1 MKKQPYQHEIKAIR
15 LLQARGEEISRSHTD
30 IDNELDALRQQLAE
44 LGSDALTG
52 SPELD
57 QAKAQ
62 HLEAMSPGVQKLSL
76 TPLKDI
82 YQQADTR
89 FEGTARLS
97 DILSAGDMQETD
109 KRLTRHIEE
118 FNRRYS
124 LDAWDYAIAGC
135 GGLFAAMLDIL
146 FVKAPPKP
154 TTKWTQQV
162 DGIFNQQ
169 VQKAFNKFIPPEVS
183 DVLCKKFPIGAPD
196 SSVTTQLLGA
206 AGKVINPMNHRL
218 KALSHDPIL
227 GFIFGVRDM
236 MDGTCTVVHN
246 GIITRYPSTKDS
258 PGGNVFQLLGR
269 MFGHLLS
276 DVNAPSAKGNRGMG
290 LPAPFMGLLR
300 MLEGIPVGESNFGKQ
315 IEFMYVNGYD
325 FRQFIVTSIPVAIM
339 EVLMRVFYI
348 AKQMSVHNVSF
359 TDALMDTLP
368 LKMNPRF
375 RMMLA
380 LAYGTSSA
388 VNAGKMYITGNIL
401 NASYASWMGLAWNGF
416 HAMKW
421 ALLDRHLALWKGIE
435 TTEIERIELLTNDL
449 DELTLRATQLPV

>member
-1 MKKQPYQHEIKAIR
+1 MKKLPYQQEIKAIR
-15 LLQARGEEISRSHTD
+15 LLQERGEGISRAHTA
-30 IDNELDALRQQLAE
+30 IGGELDDIRQQLAQ
-44 LGSDALTG
+44 LGSDEIIE
-52 SPELD
+52 SPEFVE
-57 QAKAQ
+57 AKARHQ
-62 HLEAMSPGVQKLSL
+62 DILVSETHALSF
-76 TPLKDI
+76 TPLSEI
-82 YQQADTR
+82 YQQADSR
-89 FEGTARLS
+89 FKGEARIN
-97 DILSAGDMQETD
+97 DILSPEDMQATD
-109 KRLTRHIEE
+109 ERLAGHIAD
-118 FNRRYS
+118 FNRQYS

-154 TTKWTQQV
+154 TTAWTQQV
-162 DGIFNQQ
+162 DGVFNRQ
-169 VQKAFNKFIPPEVS
+169 VQNAFNKIIPPELS

-206 AGKVINPMNHRL
+206 SGAILNPVNHRL
-218 KALSHDPIL
+218 KALSHDPL
-227 GFIFGVRDM
+227 LSFIFGVRDM
-236 MDGTCTVVHN
+236 MDNTCTVVHD
-246 GIITRYPSTKDS
+246 GIITRYPSSKTS

-315 IEFMYVNGYD
+315 IEFMYVSGYD
-325 FRQFIVTSIPVAIM
+325 FRQFIVTSIPVAMM

-348 AKQMSVHNVSF
+348 AKQMFVHNVSF

-401 NASYASWMGLAWNGF
+401 NANYASWMGLAWNGF

-421 ALLDRHLALWKGIE
+421 ALLDRHLMLWKGIE
-435 TTEIERIELLTNDL
+435 ETEIKQLEVLGTDIDRLA
-449 DELTLRATQLPV
+449 LRTAQLPV